1 MAIPKDAAHVSNA
14 YLFINYLLTP
24 RVIADRT
31 NAIGFANS
39 VPASTALL
47 DSAIARDT
55 AIYQTPEEKQRLFL
69 PREPT
74 PEENR
79 SIIRLWEK
87 FKTGQ

>member
-1 MAIPKDAAHVSNA
+1 VSNA

-31 NAIGFANS
+31 NAIGFANA

-47 DSAIARDT
+47 DPAIAGDT
-55 AIYQTPEEKQRLFL
+55 AIYPTSEEKQRLSL
-69 PREPT
+69 PPEPT
-74 PEENR
+74 PEVNR
-79 SIIRLWEK
+79 SIIRLWQK